1 MSRESESD
9 TVAGES
15 QQRAPPDDEPKSS
28 ADILSQQIRAGLNEL
43 NRPSDGL
50 FLSGLSAGLDIGFG
64 PLLMAVM
71 ITISAGQLPDPVIEV
86 LMANLYAVGF
96 VFVVMGRSELFTEHT
111 TLAVLP
117 VLDRQA
123 SITALGRLWGIIY
136 VANLI
141 GGTAFAA
148 FAVYVGP
155 ALGVI
160 DVTAFGELGRALTE
174 HPIGPLTAG
183 AVLAGWLMGLLS
195 WLVAAAR
202 DTISRLFFVWII
214 AASIGLAH
222 LPHSIAGT
230 VEVLMALFSGAG
242 VTPLDYLR
250 FLLAATVGNAIGGAI
265 FVALLKYGHVVRGGD
280 IGGEE
285 VSPDRARTGSE
296 W

>member
-1 MSRESESD
+1 MSGDDGDVGETE

-15 QQRAPPDDEPKSS
+15 QERAPPDDEPKSY
-28 ADILSQQIRAGLNEL
+28 ADILGQEIREGLHEL
-43 NRPSDGL
+43 ERPADGL

-71 ITISAGQLPDPVIEV
+71 ITLSAGQLPDPITEI

-117 VLDRQA
+117 VLDRKA
-123 SITALGRLWGIIY
+123 SVAALARLWGVVY

-155 ALGVI
+155 AIGVI
-160 DVTAFGELGRALTE
+160 EVSAFGELGLALTE
-174 HPIGPLTAG
+174 HALGPLAAG

-202 DTISRLFFVWII
+202 DTISRLFFVWIV
-214 AASIGLAH
+214 ASSIGIAH
-222 LPHSIAGT
+222 LPHSVAGT

-242 VTPLDYLR
+242 VTPTDYLR
-250 FLLAATVGNAIGGAI
+250 FLVGSTVGNALGGAV

-280 IGGEE
+280 VE
-285 VSPDRARTGSE
+285 
-296 W
+296 

>member
-1 MSRESESD
+1 MSEDGEGDRGTE

-15 QQRAPPDDEPKSS
+15 EERAPPDDEPKSY
-28 ADILSQQIRAGLNEL
+28 ADILGQQIREGLHEL
-43 NRPSDGL
+43 ERPTDGL

-64 PLLMAVM
+64 PLLMAVV
-71 ITISAGQLPDPVIEV
+71 ITLAAGQLPDPVTEI

-123 SITALGRLWGIIY
+123 SVAALGRLWGVVY

-160 DVTAFGELGRALTE
+160 DVAAFGEIGLALTE
-174 HPIGPLTAG
+174 HSLGPLAAG

-202 DTISRLFFVWII
+202 DTISRLFFVWIV
-214 AASIGLAH
+214 AASIGIAH

-242 VTPLDYLR
+242 VTPTDYLR
-250 FLLAATVGNAIGGAI
+250 FLVGSTIGNAVGGAF

-280 IGGEE
+280 VE
-285 VSPDRARTGSE
+285 
-296 W
+296 